1 MQSGQYATSDTLRTR
16 ISIHERYSVNRQD
29 FRDWVFEHYALKPV
43 IRILELDCGNA
54 AMWKKRVDDLPEGCE
69 LLLTDLSAGMLEE
82 ASRQL
87 GKREHV
93 RYAQVDAME
102 IPYEDASFD
111 AVIANMMLYH
121 VPEIDRAL
129 AEIRRVLKPDGWF
142 ACATNG
148 EQGICSFLAEVFA
161 DFEASVRMQEIATRF
176 SLENGTRRLMKHF
189 HSVHMLRRDDALDVT
204 DAEDLTDYVL
214 SLASMV
220 ELHRA
225 SREEI
230 VGRFQSR
237 MTDGHLVI
245 PKVYGMFLCK
255 DT

>member
-1 MQSGQYATSDTLRTR
+1 MQSGQYATADTLRTR

-29 FRDWVFEHYALKPV
+29 FKDWIFEHYALKPGM
-43 IRILELDCGNA
+43 RILELGCGNA
-54 AMWKKRVDDLPEGCE
+54 AMWKKHVDDLPEGCE
-69 LLLTDLSAGMLEE
+69 LLLTDLSVGMLEE

-87 GKREHV
+87 GEREHV

-102 IPYEDASFD
+102 IPYGDAGFD

-121 VPEIDRAL
+121 VPDIDRAL
-129 AEIRRVLKPDGWF
+129 AEIRRVLKTDGWF

-148 EQGICSFLAEVFA
+148 EQGIGSFLAEVFA
-161 DFEASVRMQEIATRF
+161 DFDASVRMQEIATRF

-189 HSVHMLRRDDALDVT
+189 HSVHMLRRDDALDIT
-204 DAEDLTDYVL
+204 DAEDLADYVL
-214 SLASMV
+214 SLTSMA
-220 ELHRA
+220 ELRA
-225 SREEI
+225 LPRAELLRRIE
-230 VGRFQSR
+230 SR
-237 MTDGHLVI
+237 MIKEHLLI